1 MSTLQKNQHYVWR
14 HYLLAW
20 ATDEKVWCVRAPST
34 KAFNANVKNVGSETF
49 FYRMPELTRPDVI
62 YLEHLIGRATDPRLQ
77 DLNRGWLHDFQLTY
91 RLRRNLELDALDP
104 AVRAELER
112 ALDEIEKT
120 ISERHHGALEDRAV
134 PILDQLRQG
143 NASFYAT
150 VEPAQTF
157 INYLAHQ
164 YFRTAKLRNAVKT
177 LSPPAELAVDLNRT
191 WAIETYIYATNVA
204 WSFVAQ
210 REKHRIMLLEN
221 PTTVPF
227 IAGDQPVI
235 NLNDKHATE
244 LCFYYPLSPSLA
256 LIYHAEPER
265 FPQDRMVLSR
275 FEVEAYNARI
285 FSRSDTQ
292 VYSNDPAYLEALVTL
307 PKGELGL

>member
-49 FYRMPELTRPDVI
+49 FYRVPELTRPDVI
-62 YLEHLIGRATDPRLQ
+62 YLEHLISRATDPRLQ

-91 RLRRNLELDALDP
+91 RLRRNLELDTLDP
-104 AVRAELER
+104 AVRAELAR

-143 NASFYAT
+143 DASFYAT
-150 VEPAQTF
+150 VGPAQTF

-164 YFRTAKLRNAVKT
+164 YFRTGSCGMRQGAVPACGVGGRPQSNLAHRDLHLRHECRVE
-177 LSPPAELAVDLNRT
+177 LRRPAGQASDHVP
-191 WAIETYIYATNVA
+191 
-204 WSFVAQ
+204 
-210 REKHRIMLLEN
+210 REPDDGPVHRRR
-221 PTTVPF
+221 P
-227 IAGDQPVI
+227 AGDQSQRGAR
-235 NLNDKHATE
+235 DR
-244 LCFYYPLSPSLA
+244 A
-256 LIYHAEPER
+256 LLLLPALTVASA
-265 FPQDRMVLSR
+265 DLSR
-275 FEVEAYNARI
+275 RAGAVSAGPNGPLA
-285 FSRSDTQ
+285 
-292 VYSNDPAYLEALVTL
+292 V
-307 PKGELGL
+307 